1 MSKDIDLYE
10 FKGTLKKF
18 DCSKGSRF
26 LNFCEDKAVA
36 VMEVGKTNKGIDSE
50 LLSLGYKKGEKV
62 LIVIQ

>member
-18 DCSKGSRF
+18 DCSKDSKF

-36 VMEVGKTNKGIDSE
+36 VIEVGKATKEIDRE

-62 LIVIQ
+62 LVIVQ